1 MSPGSEKV
9 NNNNNNNNEDGSNVV
24 ESTEEAEEST
34 LQQLKAKKNKSN
46 LFLIK
51 SYSFIERNNN
61 NNNNT
66 NNNNIKMSRASVP
79 LAELLFSPDMEAFP
93 DIASLVLAQDTVD
106 SQANTKKN
114 NAKQKQKQ
122 PKVKTKTKAK
132 NKWNKTKLEQEQLTA
147 NGKRQQKEQEPET
160 ELDEQE
166 AQLLRRHNAHE
177 YEELLKHLPAATNGS
192 LPRPQSLPAKV
203 LFDTAASSR
212 ITIEPI
218 SLDPTPI
225 PAKRRSGNIKRES
238 FLRQSLQSIRRSFGS
253 NKHSNKLSIGGTSA
267 GAAAVAAAGASP
279 FPSPAS
285 SNASTTSSTSSSA
298 VSFCASSCSSAAAI
312 SMLTKAQAHNHILDE
327 YLPTPVVLLLKDER
341 NLALDSDYSD
351 ALRLTKR

>member
-1 MSPGSEKV
+1 
-9 NNNNNNNNEDGSNVV
+9 
-24 ESTEEAEEST
+24 
-34 LQQLKAKKNKSN
+34 
-46 LFLIK
+46 
-51 SYSFIERNNN
+51 
-61 NNNNT
+61 
-66 NNNNIKMSRASVP
+66 MSRASVP
-79 LAELLFSPDMEAFP
+79 LTELLFSPDMEAFP

-106 SQANTKKN
+106 SQANTKKTN
-114 NAKQKQKQ
+114 TKQKQKQ

-132 NKWNKTKLEQEQLTA
+132 NKWNKTKLDHEQEQRTA
-147 NGKRQQKEQEPET
+147 NGMGHGKGQQKEQEPET

-177 YEELLKHLPAATNGS
+177 YEELLEHLPAATNGS